1 MYLYFKRHVM
11 GALIQT
17 AMIIDDDED
26 LSQILTM
33 ILESKKIHTMS
44 VHSLSEA
51 RDCLTYLKPS
61 VIFLDNSFP
70 DGLGINFIQTIKSAD
85 EEIKIIMMTADT
97 SRWIEEKAKS
107 EGINFFLKKPFDK
120 HIIDDVLDKLKFRRG

>member
-33 ILESKKIHTMS
+33 ILESKKIHTLS

-97 SRWIEEKAKS
+97 ATWIEEKARE
-107 EGINFFLKKPFDK
+107 EGIDGFLRKPITKKT
-120 HIIDDVLDKLKFRRG
+120 IDGALDQLRV